1 MKRFPLGDQ
10 PSFHSMTHL
19 LKSSKSVFVTVLLG
33 FHVQL
38 FIAPTFSFANE
49 NGTEII
55 QKPQEESEV
64 VKPINPEEELEKLE
78 RQFEEKIEE
87 TLTNAQEDVDQIDK
101 FLKEAKE
108 DAREIKETLTNAQED
123 AEKIK
128 GTLTKPVED
137 IKETLAATQTKADET
152 REDIDDLVPKVS
164 EIQDTIQGFY
174 GFIALLSVVS
184 ILLGCLVKFL
194 WDSRHPILNWV
205 SNFLRLENRMNQKI
219 DENRKELEDK
229 IKDLESKVSKMQG
242 DIKSNGVSIFILG
255 PIVMITLFS
264 QIIVLPFLIVKTLN
278 PTESSLEP
286 IESNTNRRIDE
297 SYKKKFHE

>member
-78 RQFEEKIEE
+78 RQFEEKIE
-87 TLTNAQEDVDQIDK
+87 
-101 FLKEAKE
+101 
-108 DAREIKETLTNAQED
+108 ETLTNAQED

-255 PIVMITLFS
+255 PIVMIILFS